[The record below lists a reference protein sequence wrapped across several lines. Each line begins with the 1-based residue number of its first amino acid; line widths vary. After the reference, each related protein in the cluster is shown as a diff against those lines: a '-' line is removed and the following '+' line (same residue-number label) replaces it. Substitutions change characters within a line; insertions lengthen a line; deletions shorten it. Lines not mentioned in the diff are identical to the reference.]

1 METIEKTIEV
11 EAPVSKVYNQWT
23 LTGPVAWAIALPTHR
38 ITDHAS
44 RSRHHLCLSGPFALL
59 NKLLKRISITII
71 G

>member
-23 LTGPVAWAIALPTHR
+23 LTGPVAWAIALPTHQGHW
-38 ITDHAS
+38 ICGCKL
-44 RSRHHLCLSGPFALL
+44 LCLNEKKFLL
-59 NKLLKRISITII
+59 DTETVFCSDWL